1 MKKNSF
7 ASPAIESQTIEH
19 LSKQLLE
26 TTAQLYAANEQL
38 QKEQTQKREMLA
50 NISHDL
56 RAPITAIRSSID
68 YLTGGQALS
77 QEELDSGLQ
86 LIHRRTLTLENL
98 IQDMYFL
105 FCVEDTA
112 RALEFEEVD
121 GAPFFE
127 TYFYDAICD
136 TKFDEKNMSL
146 DIPEDLDCKLSIDVQ
161 KIIRVLDNL
170 FNNAA
175 KYSPE
180 GADIALKV
188 SKASDTGFL
197 TVSVTDTGY
206 GIPADAVDHVFGRTY
221 TVSSARTPNS
231 ATGSGLGLAIVK
243 AIVERHGG
251 SVSCE
256 STEGKGSCFS
266 FTLPYKSCESTK

>member
-1 MKKNSF
+1 MKKNTF
-7 ASPAIESQTIEH
+7 ASPDIESQTIEE
-19 LSKQLLE
+19 LSKQLLD
-26 TTAQLYAANEQL
+26 TTTQLYAANEQL
-38 QKEQTQKREMLA
+38 KKEQIQKREMLA

-68 YLTGGQALS
+68 YLTSGRNLS
-77 QEELDSGLQ
+77 KEEQDASLQ

-105 FCVEDTA
+105 FCVEDTS
-112 RALEFEEVD
+112 RALELEEVEA
-121 GAPFFE
+121 APFFE

-136 TKFDEKNMSL
+136 TKFDSKQMSL
-146 DIPEDLDCKLSIDVQ
+146 DMPADLNCTLSIDIQ

-180 GADIALKV
+180 GASITLEVAPAEEAGFLNIAV
-188 SKASDTGFL
+188 IDTGH
-197 TVSVTDTGY
+197 
-206 GIPADAVDHVFGRTY
+206 GIPADAVKHVFGRTY

-251 SVSCE
+251 NARCE
-256 STEGKGSCFS
+256 SEEGKGSRFE
-266 FTLPYKSCESTK
+266 FRLPCNTQ